1 MNRTA
6 SGLTKRRGKIDELDI
21 HLLTHLEERQDR
33 LYAML
38 SKATHYRNIIGDEV
52 KRLRSGSAP
61 EMSRARVDQWDHL
74 RREIKQL
81 AQEL

>member
-6 SGLTKRRGKIDELDI
+6 SRLTTRRGKIDELDI
-21 HLLTHLEERQDR
+21 HLLTDLEERQGR
-33 LYAML
+33 LYAIL
-38 SKATHYRNIIGDEV
+38 SKATHYRNILGDEI
-52 KRLRSGSAP
+52 KRLRAGSAP
-61 EMSRARVDQWDHL
+61 EMSRPPVAQWDHL